1 MSQFVTREHEIEPVP
16 GLPGLPPAGEVILW
30 QGRPSAN
37 LLSRHLLK
45 VRWIGGYFLLLAA
58 WAVISGLHDGR
69 EMGGLVFSVAILAAL
84 AAVLVGM
91 IELFAWAVEKT
102 TLYTITTERVVM
114 RFGVALSM
122 TLNLPFRQVEAMST
136 AKLDD
141 KAGMIAMAVAADTRL
156 SWLIQWPHVRGW
168 RFSRPEP
175 CLVYLPEVDKVA
187 GVLAAAYGQ
196 FRASQ
201 ANPMR
206 ITLSQTMPVATAPAA
221 VAAE

>member
-1 MSQFVTREHEIEPVP
+1 VSQFVTREHEIEPVP

-30 QGRPSAN
+30 QGRPSAK

-45 VRWIGGYFLLLAA
+45 VRWIGGYFLLLGI
-58 WAVISGLHDGR
+58 WAVVSGLHDGR
-69 EMGGLVFSVAILAAL
+69 EIGGLLFSIAILAAL

-122 TLNLPFRQVEAMST
+122 TLNLPFRKIEAVST
-136 AKLDD
+136 ARLDA
-141 KAGMIAMAVAADTRL
+141 KGGMIAIAVAPDTRL

-175 CLVYLPEVDKVA
+175 SLAYLPDVDKVA
-187 GVLAAAYGQ
+187 GVLSAAFVQ
-196 FRASQ
+196 FRASHAEQ
-201 ANPMR
+201 PR
-206 ITLSQTMPVATAPAA
+206 ISVASAMPLPSTA

>member
-30 QGRPSAN
+30 QGRPSAK

-45 VRWIGGYFLLLAA
+45 VRWIGGYFLLLAV
-58 WAVISGLHDGR
+58 WAVVSGVHDGR
-69 EMGGLVFSVAILAAL
+69 EMGGLLFSVAILAAL
-84 AAVLVGM
+84 AAVLVGI
-91 IELFAWAVEKT
+91 IELFAWAVERT

-114 RFGVALSM
+114 RFGVAISM
-122 TLNLPFRQVEAMST
+122 TLNLPFRKIEAVST
-136 AKLDD
+136 AKLDA
-141 KAGMIAMAVAADTRL
+141 KGGMIAIAVAPDTRL

-175 CLVYLPEVDKVA
+175 SLAYLPDVEKA
-187 GVLAAAYGQ
+187 ASVLSAAYTQ
-196 FRASQ
+196 FRASHATQ
-201 ANPMR
+201 MR
-206 ITLSQTMPVATAPAA
+206 ISVTPAMPSAPAA

>member
-1 MSQFVTREHEIEPVP
+1 VSQFVTREHEIEPVP

-30 QGRPSAN
+30 QGRPSAK

-45 VRWIGGYFLLLAA
+45 VRWIGGYFLLLAV
-58 WAVISGLHDGR
+58 WAVVSGVHDGR
-69 EMGGLVFSVAILAAL
+69 EIGGLLFSIAILAAL

-91 IELFAWAVEKT
+91 IELFAWAVERT

-122 TLNLPFRQVEAMST
+122 TLNLPFRKIEAVST
-136 AKLDD
+136 AKFDD
-141 KAGMIAMAVAADTRL
+141 KGGMIAIAVAPDTRL

-175 CLVYLPEVDKVA
+175 SLAYLPDVEKA
-187 GVLAAAYGQ
+187 ANVLSAAFVQ
-196 FRASQ
+196 FRASH
-201 ANPMR
+201 ANQPR
-206 ITLSQTMPVATAPAA
+206 ISVTSSMPSAPAA

>member
-1 MSQFVTREHEIEPVP
+1 VSQFVTREHEIEPVP

-30 QGRPSAN
+30 QGRPSAK

-45 VRWIGGYFLLLAA
+45 VRWIGGYFLLLAV
-58 WAVISGLHDGR
+58 WAVASGLYDSR
-69 EMGGLVFSVAILAAL
+69 EMGGLLFSIAILAAL

-91 IELFAWAVEKT
+91 IELFAWAVERT

-122 TLNLPFRQVEAMST
+122 TLNLPFRKIEAIST
-136 AKLDD
+136 AKLD
-141 KAGMIAMAVAADTRL
+141 AAGGMIAIAVAPDTRL

-175 CLVYLPEVDKVA
+175 SLVYLPDVEEA
-187 GVLAAAYGQ
+187 ASVLSAAFVQ
-196 FRASQ
+196 FRASH
-201 ANPMR
+201 ANSPR
-206 ITLSQTMPVATAPAA
+206 ISVAPSMPSAPAA

>member
-30 QGRPSAN
+30 QGRPSAK

-45 VRWIGGYFLLLAA
+45 VRWIGGYFLVLAV
-58 WAVISGLHDGR
+58 WAVASGVHDGR
-69 EMGGLVFSVAILAAL
+69 EMGGLLFSIAILAAL

-122 TLNLPFRQVEAMST
+122 TLNLPFRKIEAVST
-136 AKLDD
+136 AKLD
-141 KAGMIAMAVAADTRL
+141 AMGGMIAIAVAPDTRL

-175 CLVYLPEVDKVA
+175 SLVYLPDVEKA
-187 GVLAAAYGQ
+187 ASVLSAAFVQ
-196 FRASQ
+196 FRASH
-201 ANPMR
+201 ANQPR
-206 ITLSQTMPVATAPAA
+206 ISVAPSISSAPVA

>member
-1 MSQFVTREHEIEPVP
+1 VSQFVTREHEIEPVP

-30 QGRPSAN
+30 QGRPSAK

-45 VRWIGGYFLLLAA
+45 VRWIGGYFLLLAV
-58 WAVISGLHDGR
+58 WAVVSGVHDGR
-69 EMGGLVFSVAILAAL
+69 EIGGLLFSIAILAAL

-122 TLNLPFRQVEAMST
+122 TLNLPFKKVDAVST

-141 KAGMIAMAVAADTRL
+141 KGGMIAIAIAADTRL
-156 SWLIQWPHVRGW
+156 SWLVQWPHVRGW

-175 CLVYLPEVDKVA
+175 CLAYLPDVEKVT
-187 GVLAAAYGQ
+187 GILSAAYTQ
-196 FRASQ
+196 FRASH
-201 ANPMR
+201 ANQPR
-206 ITLSQTMPVATAPAA
+206 ISVTSSMPSAPAA